1 MVAKEAMMDAV
12 VRMLAGADGRRYR
25 PVYPG
30 GDRRRYPANDRPL
43 SGLFP

>member
-12 VRMLAGADGRRYR
+12 VSMLAGADRRRYR
-25 PVYPG
+25 AVHPG
-30 GDRRRYPANDRPL
+30 DDRQHYPANDRPL